1 MNYLRTAAKLMKSF
15 HLPSGVLGNCKTL
28 PNKMLG
34 LGPGIFLT
42 TAKAWYLKDTAIVT
56 NTTTA
61 TNVDKANIKNMIA
74 PSGGKIEI
82 HFQFLISDILKRN
95 NYF

>member
-1 MNYLRTAAKLMKSF
+1 MNYLHTAAKLMKSF

-42 TAKAWYLKDTAIVT
+42 TAKA
-56 NTTTA
+56 
-61 TNVDKANIKNMIA
+61 
-74 PSGGKIEI
+74 
-82 HFQFLISDILKRN
+82 
-95 NYF
+95 